1 MISDTL
7 VLQNSSPTFPAKPL
21 NADLIFRSRFSM
33 LNKQHGRCHRLGGL
47 ERSSP
52 KLNGEP
58 VVQLGF
64 VERLKSGSDPLQLAQ
79 LRDNI
84 ANKLEVLCRD
94 ISEANPHADRY
105 GIGISTDA
113 YI

>member
-1 MISDTL
+1 
-7 VLQNSSPTFPAKPL
+7 
-21 NADLIFRSRFSM
+21 M
-33 LNKQHGRCHRLGGL
+33 LNKQHARCHRLGGL

-52 KLNGEP
+52 KLNGEL

-64 VERLKSGSDPLQLAQ
+64 VERLKSNADSLQLAQ

-94 ISEANPHADRY
+94 ISEPYPHANSY
-105 GIGISTDA
+105 GL
-113 YI
+113 

>member
-1 MISDTL
+1 
-7 VLQNSSPTFPAKPL
+7 
-21 NADLIFRSRFSM
+21 M
-33 LNKQHGRCHRLGGL
+33 LNEQHGRCHRLGGL

-52 KLNGEP
+52 KLNGEL

-64 VERLKSGSDPLQLAQ
+64 VERLKSGSDPLLLTQ

-105 GIGISTDA
+105 DIGIGTEGNI
-113 YI
+113 YPHYLCPYP